1 MLGETMALVHRRG
14 VNSDNAAKKETY
26 NRVHGNAVSLQEKVE
41 VHVSR
46 VPVRSWLSRM
56 TADILSWWQFIFTT
70 LCPLICHFN
79 NTG

>member
-14 VNSDNAAKKETY
+14 VNSDNAAKNETY

-41 VHVSR
+41 VHVSC
-46 VPVRSWLSRM
+46 VPVRSYLSKL
-56 TADILSWWQFIFTT
+56 TAYILSWWQLIFTT
-70 LCPLICHFN
+70 LCPLMCHC